1 MSNGYNKYKK
11 TSIESASKEKIL
23 LMLYEGAIRFV
34 KHAKEAIQNKDV
46 KTRGEMIGKAYD
58 IVMELASS
66 LDFKINPTVSTNLE
80 QLYIYI
86 MEQLTQANVKGD
98 AAPLHNVLKILT
110 TLHEGWVKAIDSLK
124 KQKANLGER

>member
-86 MEQLTQANVKGD
+86 MEELTRANITGQEKHLD
-98 AAPLHNVLKILT
+98 NSLKILNI
-110 TLHEGWVKAIDSLK
+110 LYDGWVKAVESIK
-124 KQKANLGER
+124 KKESQSA